1 MIQSSTRV
9 TRPLDKPV
17 STSIA
22 GHSRVKLST
31 TVRIRSPRPVA
42 KILDGNG
49 LMTAAKQSDKPKD
62 TRNDDQRATS
72 LFSPKIKMLCA
83 AGILANDR
91 F

>member
-1 MIQSSTRV
+1 
-9 TRPLDKPV
+9 
-17 STSIA
+17 
-22 GHSRVKLST
+22 
-31 TVRIRSPRPVA
+31 VA